1 MKVEAIDGTTQNIR
15 LREYRELRANAY
27 AIGTLG
33 APKPDFKYKFCVEA
47 YEDGQKADQLL
58 REELATKQR

>member
-1 MKVEAIDGTTQNIR
+1 MNVDTLDGKIEKIR
-15 LREYRELRANAY
+15 LSEYRELRANAY